1 MLRILFVDDEPFILQ
16 GLSVLIDWEKEG
28 FEIAGTAANGL
39 EAIRFLKNNE
49 VDLILADI
57 RMPAMSGLELL
68 EKLRTEGISDAY
80 FIILSGYSDF
90 EYARKALQ
98 YGCMD
103 YILKP
108 VRKTELIAALDKVKA
123 ESSLT
128 LRKKEEEAL
137 QEKAYFAR
145 NLIAIICG
153 KYDQMN
159 LEYVTAKMRTDGG
172 IRYIDIEID
181 DRNEEGSEYEP
192 PKTEEEKRKLQR
204 LLYQSCLDF
213 LGEDGWHCIFDVS
226 SNERDYDIGLIY
238 CDYMAQEAGM
248 NKQDYLDSFLGSIQ
262 EAIKHPV
269 VMFVGNRVE
278 HISGLSESYRTAN
291 IARSFQNFHVDGMNQ
306 CISWYEEQERTEG
319 RSLLFKASLDDLAR
333 AVEQNDKERIPGLVD
348 HLYDEINQNA
358 MDAKLVSL
366 NIDYLLF
373 QLVHLA
379 QAQDPNVNQEEI
391 LEFISGSA
399 FDSGTMRGSRMHLKR
414 FAEEYADYLS
424 QIRGKTIR
432 GGVLGEVEQYIR
444 EHYSENLTLKELGQ
458 NYYINSA
465 YLGQLFRKTY
475 GVSFKDYLNNYRI
488 EMAASFLLH
497 TDMKNYEIMEKVG
510 YHDLDYFINK
520 FIAAK
525 GCTPARFRKKCR
537 E

>member
-68 EKLRTEGISDAY
+68 EKLRTEGISNAY

-204 LLYQSCLDF
+204 FLYQSCLDF

-238 CDYMAQEAGM
+238 CDYMA
-248 NKQDYLDSFLGSIQ
+248 
-262 EAIKHPV
+262 
-269 VMFVGNRVE
+269 
-278 HISGLSESYRTAN
+278 
-291 IARSFQNFHVDGMNQ
+291 
-306 CISWYEEQERTEG
+306 
-319 RSLLFKASLDDLAR
+319 
-333 AVEQNDKERIPGLVD
+333 
-348 HLYDEINQNA
+348 
-358 MDAKLVSL
+358 
-366 NIDYLLF
+366 
-373 QLVHLA
+373 
-379 QAQDPNVNQEEI
+379 
-391 LEFISGSA
+391 
-399 FDSGTMRGSRMHLKR
+399 
-414 FAEEYADYLS
+414 
-424 QIRGKTIR
+424 
-432 GGVLGEVEQYIR
+432 
-444 EHYSENLTLKELGQ
+444 
-458 NYYINSA
+458 
-465 YLGQLFRKTY
+465 
-475 GVSFKDYLNNYRI
+475 
-488 EMAASFLLH
+488 
-497 TDMKNYEIMEKVG
+497 
-510 YHDLDYFINK
+510 
-520 FIAAK
+520 
-525 GCTPARFRKKCR
+525 
-537 E
+537 